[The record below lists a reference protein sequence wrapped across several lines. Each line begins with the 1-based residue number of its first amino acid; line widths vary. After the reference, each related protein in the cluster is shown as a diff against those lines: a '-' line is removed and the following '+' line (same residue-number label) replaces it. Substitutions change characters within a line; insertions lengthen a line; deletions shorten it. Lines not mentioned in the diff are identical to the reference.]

1 MKPDDSTGVQSRVI
15 HVRALPDDVSQE
27 EVINLCLP
35 FKKYGQPKEYLLL
48 KVIKNYLFINI
59 LIIVKNYFIR
69 ISNENLNWVSHIK

>member
-1 MKPDDSTGVQSRVI
+1 MKPDDSTGIQSRVI

-48 KVIKNYLFINI
+48 KVKKFLFIII
-59 LIIVKNYFIR
+59 LIIVKKIFHL
-69 ISNENLNWVSHIK
+69 SW

>member
-48 KVIKNYLFINI
+48 KVRKLFCLSFYL
-59 LIIVKNYFIR
+59 
-69 ISNENLNWVSHIK
+69 